1 MYLIIDE
8 FGEVDQA
15 ETLSSFVKRGLKCG
29 TFSVFQFANGKFY
42 ELDKNTALKEIQV
55 YKDPAEE
62 GPQD

>member
-15 ETLSSFVKRGLKCG
+15 ETLSSFVKRGLKSG

-42 ELDKNTALKEIQV
+42 ELDKDTGLKEIQV